1 MPLFIRDEDV
11 RTMAHR
17 LAEARGTTVT
27 AALREV
33 LRRELAGF
41 EAAAAE
47 RDGRLRA
54 LFGSWS
60 QEEPGQPWRD
70 AAIYDE
76 DGIPR

>member
-1 MPLFIRDEDV
+1 MPLFVRDEDV
-11 RTMAHR
+11 RMMAQR

-27 AALREV
+27 AVLREV
-33 LRRELAGF
+33 LRRELASL
-41 EAAAAE
+41 EAADAE

-54 LFGSWS
+54 LFASWG
-60 QEEPGQPWRD
+60 QEEPGQPWAD